1 MILFCFVLLLGAGL
15 KGYGQDRKI
24 VIDTIFYASTDFR
37 YFSFLQCE
45 CREKKC
51 KKNLIIFYFYD
62 KDKNCLISK
71 KKIKGCEFVVTESM
85 FKKYC
90 RQNVV
95 SYYVLLEGI
104 GRWTSGELSSQDIVK
119 RINIYPTKDDI
130 MGNDECFQWFINR
143 INELRNSKEKIKYG
157 KNK

>member
-1 MILFCFVLLLGAGL
+1 
-15 KGYGQDRKI
+15 
-24 VIDTIFYASTDFR
+24 
-37 YFSFLQCE
+37 
-45 CREKKC
+45 
-51 KKNLIIFYFYD
+51 
-62 KDKNCLISK
+62 
-71 KKIKGCEFVVTESM
+71 M
-85 FKKYC
+85 FKKYS

-143 INELRNSKEKIKYG
+143 INELRNNKEKIKYG